1 MSDKKVSIVVPALN
15 EELTIGEFI
24 GWCKEGLEKARV
36 EGEII
41 IVDSSTDRTP
51 EIAESMGA
59 RVLRVPKRGLGQAYI
74 DAIPEIKGDYVIM
87 GDCDCTYD
95 FREIGNFI
103 EKLDEGYEYV
113 MGTRMKGYIEKDAM
127 PKLHQYFG
135 TPLTTKILN
144 AVYGSKY
151 SDIHCGM
158 RGMTLDALKR
168 ISLQSSSWEYASE
181 MVLKSIKLRLKVTE
195 VPIRFYKDREG
206 RLSHHKRTG
215 WFSPWLAGWINL
227 RVMLEYTP
235 QTFLKIPGVLMSI
248 IGFVLTAIVFWNRLT
263 NTDSVFALHSLLF
276 GVLLFVVGLSF
287 YQSSILAE
295 IYYGFDPEK
304 IKKYRRRISY
314 NRMMLIAFFLSV
326 AGIVFVVYFLN
337 YFIKS
342 GFTMTGIAYSLIF
355 GIVSFIVCF
364 QTFTFALLFQML
376 SKKRYEQ

>member
-1 MSDKKVSIVVPALN
+1 MSNKKVSIVVPALN
-15 EELTIGEFI
+15 EELTIGEFVE
-24 GWCKEGLEKARV
+24 WCKEGLEKAGV

-51 EIAESMGA
+51 EIAESLGA

-95 FREIGNFI
+95 FREIGKFI

-113 MGTRMKGYIEKDAM
+113 MGTRMKGYIEKGAM

-144 AVYGSKY
+144 VVYGSKF

-168 ISLQSSSWEYASE
+168 ISLESSSWEYASE
-181 MVLKSIKLRLKVTE
+181 MVLKSIKLRLKVAE

-235 QTFLKIPGVLMSI
+235 QTFLKIPGILMSF
-248 IGFVLTAIVFWNRLT
+248 IGFVFIALVFWNRLT
-263 NTDSVFALHSLLF
+263 NTNSIFALHSLLI

-287 YQSSILAE
+287 YQSSILSE

-304 IKKYRRRISY
+304 VKKYRCRISY
-314 NRMMLIAFFLSV
+314 NRLMFLACGLGA
-326 AGIVFVVYFLN
+326 AGVIFAVYFIN
-337 YFIKS
+337 YFIKN
-342 GFTMTGIAYSLIF
+342 GFIMTGIAYSLIF
-355 GIVSFIVCF
+355 SIVSFIVCF

-376 SKKRYEQ
+376 SKKRYGQ

>member
-1 MSDKKVSIVVPALN
+1 MSNKKVSIVVPALN

-144 AVYGSKY
+144 VVYGSKY

-158 RGMTLDALKR
+158 RGMTLDALKK
-168 ISLQSSSWEYASE
+168 ISLESSSWEYASE

-235 QTFLKIPGVLMSI
+235 QTFLKIPGILMSI
-248 IGFVLTAIVFWNRLT
+248 IGFVFTAIVFWNRLT

-304 IKKYRRRISY
+304 TKKYRRRISY
-314 NRMMLIAFFLSV
+314 NRMMLIAFFLGV
-326 AGIVFVVYFLN
+326 AGIAFAVYFLN
-337 YFIKS
+337 YFIKG
-342 GFTMTGIAYSLIF
+342 GFIMTGIAYSLIF
-355 GIVSFIVCF
+355 SIVSFIVCF

-376 SKKRYEQ
+376 SKKRYDQ